1 MVQHSASLPNIWAL
15 QECATPPFIYLVPGA
30 YEHRECYGL
39 LLVCTYLGT
48 LLKCMMNSTWC
59 SPLLLPIVSCKQS
72 IVGVG
77 IACEHG

>member
-1 MVQHSASLPNIWAL
+1 MVQHSASLPNMWAL

-39 LLVCTYLGT
+39 LLGIYVFVVEVHDKFYLVFPSA
-48 LLKCMMNSTWC
+48 LAMV
-59 SPLLLPIVSCKQS
+59 VSWKQS